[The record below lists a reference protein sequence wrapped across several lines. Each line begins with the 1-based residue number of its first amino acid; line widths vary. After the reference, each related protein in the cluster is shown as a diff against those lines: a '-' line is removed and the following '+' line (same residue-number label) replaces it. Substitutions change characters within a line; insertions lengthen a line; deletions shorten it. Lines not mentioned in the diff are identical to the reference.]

1 MADIGKGAWLLAG
14 TSGVLQAVVFPK
26 PGVYFLCWIALSPL
40 LLAILQPMVGARIH
54 VIPPGAKALPA
65 RTAMQGFLLGYASGI
80 VWYAATC
87 YWVFHVM
94 NTYGGLSAPVAAL
107 LLVLFCLYLG
117 LYHGLFGA
125 LLVMAARSPRI
136 GPQRV
141 LLLAPFLWVAVELA
155 RTRVTGFPWN
165 LLGTAQVDNSP
176 LTQFAPFTGVY
187 GVSFAIVLVNAAFA
201 AALLLPQER
210 RYSTAI
216 AALASAVVLQAGV
229 LVKPAAQPTTH
240 SAVLVQ
246 HNTPVDASLQWT
258 VDVFEQTLA
267 ELSQIS
273 LQRDGERAPQLVIW
287 PESPSPFYE
296 SDSRFRAAIS
306 ELAREARAHLLI
318 GTVGVQPVTDHGR
331 QVRDRSEIF
340 NSASLI
346 TPAGQWQARYDKIHL
361 VPFGEYIPFQSL
373 LVFAQKLTREVGD
386 FRRGATR
393 DPFTVDGQKI
403 GVFICYES
411 VFPDEVRLFSRNG
424 ANVLVNIS
432 NDGWFGD
439 TGAPGQH
446 LNMARMRAI
455 ENRRWLLRSTNTGIT
470 AAIDPYGR
478 VTRSAPP
485 NQRTAITVAYAPIEG
500 TTFYTRH
507 GDWFAWACAI
517 ISLVAT
523 LLRFKFTFKV
533 LR

>member
-1 MADIGKGAWLLAG
+1 MLALASGLLQ
-14 TSGVLQAVVFPK
+14 VLVFPK
-26 PGVYFLCWIALSPL
+26 PELYFLCWIALAPL
-40 LLAILQPMVGARIH
+40 LIAILQPLAEVRIH
-54 VIPPGAKALPA
+54 VIPPGAKELPA
-65 RTAMQGFLLGYASGI
+65 RTAKQGFLLGYFSGI
-80 VWYAATC
+80 VWYAGTC

-94 NTYGGLSAPVAAL
+94 NSYGGLASPVAAL

-125 LLVMAARSPRI
+125 LLVLAARSPRI

-141 LLLAPFLWVAVELA
+141 LLVAPFLWVAVELA
-155 RTRVTGFPWN
+155 RARITGFPWD
-165 LLGTAQVDNSP
+165 LLGTAQVDNAP
-176 LTQFAPFTGVY
+176 LTQIATFTGVY

-201 AALLLPQER
+201 AAMLLPVER
-210 RYSTAI
+210 RRATAI
-216 AALASAVVLQAGV
+216 AATLSALVLQAGV
-229 LVKPAAQPTTH
+229 LVKPQPQPQPTTY

-258 VDVFEQTLA
+258 VDVFERTLR
-267 ELSQIS
+267 ELGDLSMRGRS
-273 LQRDGERAPQLVIW
+273 EAPPALVIW

-296 SDSRFRAAIS
+296 NDPKFRSAIS
-306 ELAREARAHLLI
+306 QLARDAKAHLII
-318 GTVGVQPVTDHGR
+318 GTLGVRTASEHGR
-331 QVRDRSEIF
+331 QVRDQSEVF

-346 TPAGQWQARYDKIHL
+346 TPAGEWQARYDKIHL

-373 LVFAQKLTREVGD
+373 LTFAEKLTRQVGD
-386 FRRGATR
+386 FGRGVTR
-393 DPFTVDGQKI
+393 GPFTVNGQQI

-411 VFPDEVRLFSRNG
+411 VFPDEVRQFARNG
-424 ANVLVNIS
+424 ASVLVNIS

-478 VTRSAPP
+478 VIQTAPR
-485 NQRTAITVAYAPIEG
+485 NQRTAITVAYAAVEG
-500 TTFYTRH
+500 ATWYTRY
-507 GDWFAWACAI
+507 GDWFAYLCAI
-517 ISLVAT
+517 IALAAVFF
-523 LLRFKFTFKV
+523 RFNFTFKV